1 MNQVAKQHW
10 DMFASDAFQGDLP
23 GHLMA
28 YPVSV
33 LDDGGGKI
41 VATTETFPD
50 TNAKVLGIKSD
61 ILPPILTT

>member
-33 LDDGGGKI
+33 LDDDDGRV

-50 TNAKVLGIKSD
+50 TNAKVLGNKSD
-61 ILPPILTT
+61 ILPLILTT